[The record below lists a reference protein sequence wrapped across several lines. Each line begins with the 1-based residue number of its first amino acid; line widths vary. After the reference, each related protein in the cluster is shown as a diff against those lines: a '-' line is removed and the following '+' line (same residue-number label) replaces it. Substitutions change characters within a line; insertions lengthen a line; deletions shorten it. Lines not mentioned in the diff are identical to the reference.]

1 MYLKKISTFLICYF
15 VFINFMFPQDKF
27 DNYQFRSIQETTS
40 KRAIANI
47 IQDENGFIWV
57 GTNGGGLYRY
67 DGVNYFG
74 YEYNPKKLG
83 SVNSNLI
90 HSTFVDTNNNLW
102 VGTDEGLCLYNR
114 DLDNFSNINIQDV
127 ISEGNSEPITVK
139 TISQDNNGNLLLGTF
154 GFGLI
159 KLNLK
164 TLKTSLVNSPLLD
177 KPDFQI
183 KFSTKNKQGV
193 TYLGT
198 NYGLL
203 EIDTKGKVS
212 QIYKDKFKR
221 EPLLDDIESLVVDKF
236 GYIWIGTSS
245 NGLIKIKPETDNYQF
260 ENYPFTKNKILSIVE
275 SSLGY
280 IICGTEN
287 DGLFIVNYKGQ
298 VVQKFMHSKYN
309 NFSLKSNSVWSL
321 YEDKE
326 KRLWLG
332 YYNKGLGIFDKPNN
346 KFNAVE
352 SLINNDNSLQTSSVT
367 AIVKDQN
374 GKILISVEG
383 GGIDVYNP
391 IDKSFIHV
399 NNKYQNYYS
408 GLDALDIQAVFI
420 DSKQNIWAGSW
431 DHGIFFLK
439 NGTTKFVNYNT
450 TNTAGLKSNRIF
462 SFSED
467 SKGRIWIGTFIKG
480 LHYYDFESKTFFHCD
495 SKSFADSNLDVAYVR
510 KVFVDSDN
518 ILWVGTILGLYQ
530 VNLKEG
536 LGFKVTSMRDKMFKN
551 MTKHNSIQTILSIYE
566 SNDKTIWIGTDGG
579 GLFKFDK
586 KSNQFYNFNDFPG
599 LKEKSVRAIISD
611 NNGCLWI
618 SGGLGLTRLDF
629 KNKKSTNFTTDDGLI
644 VNDFNNNAVFKDGNG
659 ELYFGSYEGMN
670 YFNPNELEKTEKAPR
685 LYFSDFKLFNKS
697 VAPHSD
703 SSPLTKVISQTL
715 EIVLDHTQ
723 SVFTIEYVGINY
735 NLSKKNQY
743 AYYLDGFEKEWNYVG
758 DNKAATYTNLAPGDY
773 VFKVKAANADGTWNT
788 VPLMLKIKI
797 LPPWYKTYWA
807 YLIYVLLSIF
817 LIKYMNSIYQNRF
830 KVKQAIILE
839 KEKTNQLE
847 KLNNKKLQFF
857 TNISHEFRTPLT
869 LIINPLEDILR
880 TKNLSPEIY
889 SKLKTI
895 HKSSDRLSRLINE
908 LMDFNKLQFNKIFL
922 QVSKIEV
929 VGFTKEI
936 IDYFEEE
943 AASRNITINFQPSVE
958 ELRDWLDPKMLEKI
972 IYNIISNAFKFTP
985 DGGLITISIDELNS
999 DDALD
1004 IDGQKVPS
1012 FSITIKDTGS
1022 GILKKDLKRI
1032 FDRFYQVNNLNKV
1045 YYGSTGI
1052 GLEVVKEF
1060 VELHKGKI
1068 EVESQVGEG
1077 TKFTVKF
1084 PLGNSYYSK
1093 KEIIKETYELE
1104 KNENK
1109 LLFKSKTRKDE
1120 EDENDEFANDYS
1132 DEIVVEV
1139 VKTYTVLIVEDNAEL
1154 RNYLKQELSKLYKVI
1169 VAENGKKGYDLAIQK
1184 LPDLIITD
1192 VIMPVMD
1199 GLELCKNIKGNIKTS
1214 HIPLLMLSAKA
1225 MVKDRLE
1232 GIDSGADIYLSKP
1245 FELDILK
1252 SSLAQLITS
1261 RQIMFNKFYTG
1272 ITKQGK
1278 DKTTSLDTEFI
1289 QKILHFITENISD
1302 AQLSVELLSSK
1313 MFLSRSQLYRKI
1325 KTLTGVSVNEF
1336 IRNVRLEKAKQLI
1349 EQGNNN
1355 MNEISYKVG
1364 FTSPSYFTKCYKNKY
1379 GHLPTQ
1385 ENKFKV

>member
-1 MYLKKISTFLICYF
+1 MNLKNIGFILTCYF
-15 VFINFMFPQDKF
+15 ALVNSLFSQVKF

-40 KRAIANI
+40 QRAISAI
-47 IQDENGFIWV
+47 TQDENGFIWV
-57 GTNGGGLYRY
+57 GTNGAGLFRY

-74 YEYNPKKLG
+74 YEYNPKKIG

-90 HSTFVDTNNNLW
+90 YSTFIDSNNNLW

-114 DLDNFSNINIQDV
+114 DLDNFTKINIEDV
-127 ISEGNSEPITVK
+127 IAKGSNEPVSVK
-139 TISQDNNGNLLLGTF
+139 TIVQDDRGNLIMGTF
-154 GFGLI
+154 GFGLFKI
-159 KLNLK
+159 NLK
-164 TLKTSLVNSPLLD
+164 TLKVSTIESKLFESAN
-177 KPDFQI
+177 FQI
-183 KFSTKNKQGV
+183 KFSAKNKLGII
-193 TYLGT
+193 YLGT
-198 NYGLL
+198 NAGLFEL
-203 EIDTKGKVS
+203 DLKGNVKQV
-212 QIYKDKFKR
+212 YKDKFKKQ
-221 EPLLDDIESLVVDKF
+221 PLNDELESLVIDKY
-236 GYIWIGTSS
+236 GYIWLGTTS
-245 NGLIKIKPETDNYQF
+245 NGLIKVKPETDNYQF
-260 ENYPFTKNKILSIVE
+260 ENYEITNKKILSIVE

-287 DGLFIVNYKGQ
+287 DGLLIVDYKGQ
-298 VVQKFMHSKYN
+298 VVQQYLHSKYN
-309 NFSLKSNSVWSL
+309 NFSIKSNSVWSL

-332 YYNKGLGIFDKPNN
+332 YYNKGLGVFDKPNN
-346 KFNAVE
+346 KFYAVE
-352 SLINNDNSLQTSSVT
+352 SLINNENSLQTSSVT
-367 AIVKDQN
+367 GVFVGKS
-374 GKILISVEG
+374 GKILITTEG
-383 GGIDVYNP
+383 GALDIYNTN
-391 IDKSFIHV
+391 DKSFIHV
-399 NNKYQNYYS
+399 NKKSQSFYS
-408 GLDALDIQAVFI
+408 GLDAYDIQTIFI
-420 DSKQNIWAGSW
+420 DSKHNIWLGSW
-431 DHGIFFLK
+431 ESGIYFLK

-450 TNTAGLKSNRIF
+450 SNTKELKSNRIF
-462 SFSED
+462 TFSED
-467 SKGRIWIGTFIKG
+467 SKGRIWIGSFIKG
-480 LHYYDFESKTFFHCD
+480 LHYYDYHSNKFVHCD
-495 SKSFADSNLDVAYVR
+495 SKPFTDSGLDIAYVR
-510 KVFVDSDN
+510 KVFVDSDD
-518 ILWVGTILGLYQ
+518 IVWVGTILGLYQ
-530 VNLKEG
+530 VSSSKNSS
-536 LGFKVTSMRDKMFKN
+536 FKVTSMRDQMFKN
-551 MTKHNSIQTILSIYE
+551 MTKHKSIQTIISIYE

-579 GLFKFDK
+579 GLFSFNK
-586 KSNQFYNFNDFPG
+586 KNNQFSNYNEFPG
-599 LKEKSVRAIISD
+599 FTEKSVRAIISD
-611 NNGCLWI
+611 NNGSLWI
-618 SGGLGLTRLDF
+618 SGGTGLTKLDF
-629 KNKKSTNFTTDDGLI
+629 KNKTSTNFNKADGLLS
-644 VNDFNNNAVFKDGNG
+644 NEFNNNAVFKDGNG
-659 ELYFGSYEGMN
+659 DLYFGSYDGLN
-670 YFNPNELEKTEKAPR
+670 YFNPTEIKKTEKAPK

-697 VAPHSD
+697 IKPNEE
-703 SSPLTKVISQTL
+703 SSPLSKVISQTL

-743 AYYLDGFEKEWNYVG
+743 AYFLDGFEKEWNYVG

-773 VFKVKAANADGTWNT
+773 IFKVKASNADGTWNN
-788 VPLMLKIKI
+788 VPLTLKIKI

-807 YLIYVLLSIF
+807 YLLYILLLIF
-817 LIKYMNSIYQNRF
+817 ITKYLNSIYQNRF
-830 KVKQAIILE
+830 KTKQAVILE

-880 TKNLSPEIY
+880 TKNLPPEIY
-889 SKLKTI
+889 TKLKTI

-908 LMDFNKLQFNKIFL
+908 LMDFNKLQFNKIIL
-922 QVSKIEV
+922 QVNKIEV

-936 IDYFEEE
+936 ISYFDEE
-943 AASRNITINFQPSVE
+943 AVSRNITINFEPSVK
-958 ELRDWLDPKMLEKI
+958 ELNDWLDPKMLEKI

-985 DGGLITISIDELNS
+985 DGGIITVSIDELNS
-999 DDALD
+999 ENLLL
-1004 IDGQKVPS
+1004 IDGSSVPS
-1012 FSITIKDTGS
+1012 FAITIKDTGS
-1022 GILKKDLKRI
+1022 GIIKKDLKRI

-1084 PLGNSYYSK
+1084 PLGKSFYSK
-1093 KEIIKETYELE
+1093 KEIIEETYKLE
-1104 KNENK
+1104 KNKNK
-1109 LLFKSKTRKDE
+1109 LLFEANKIK
-1120 EDENDEFANDYS
+1120 ANDDDFDNES
-1132 DEIVVEV
+1132 TKEKVVEV
-1139 VKTYTVLIVEDNAEL
+1139 IKNYTILIVEDNSEL
-1154 RNYLKQELSKLYKVI
+1154 RNYLKQELSKIYKI
-1169 VAENGKKGYDLAIQK
+1169 IIAENGKKGYELAIQK

-1278 DKTTSLDTEFI
+1278 DNTTSLDTEFI
-1289 QKILHFITENISD
+1289 QKILHFITENLSD

-1385 ENKFKV
+1385 ENKSKV